1 MTSCRAIKCVYSVN
15 LVMPQDVIC
24 AQTCQ
29 GKYDKIVIDG
39 EFLEGL
45 ESNAQPENEKQ
56 EGKCG
61 PGPLYCL

>member
-1 MTSCRAIKCVYSVN
+1 
-15 LVMPQDVIC
+15 MPQDVIC